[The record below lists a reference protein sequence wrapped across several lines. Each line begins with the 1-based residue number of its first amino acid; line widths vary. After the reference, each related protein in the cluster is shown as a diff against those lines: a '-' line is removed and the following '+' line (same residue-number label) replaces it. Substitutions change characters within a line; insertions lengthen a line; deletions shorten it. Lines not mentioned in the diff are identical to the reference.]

1 MSNDTHGYDSN
12 QSSDSLAETL
22 LQKGDSEVSEATL
35 SLNSTSGEISTLTS
49 NTQLDNSD
57 DEITL
62 HKQSDK
68 ELYNIY
74 DKCANK
80 GSVPA
85 EVMLSDFEAEKESN
99 PTVNLSFDD
108 SEVSDDDYTRNR
120 CIQAYGISEGSDA
133 EDNWLQ
139 PIISKGQ
146 ISQKTKKSGL
156 FYSIN
161 KFIAPTF
168 SINNLHMLNNELLS
182 YITTKS
188 TAPSRAKKQES
199 SSSWESLVNVL
210 LAQNSKGKESD
221 KKKAINTKRPN
232 KSKAKNNTVESVLT
246 NNFAVPSSMCGVFN
260 TMFNSSS
267 NKGRIQ

>member
-1 MSNDTHGYDSN
+1 
-12 QSSDSLAETL
+12 
-22 LQKGDSEVSEATL
+22 
-35 SLNSTSGEISTLTS
+35 
-49 NTQLDNSD
+49 
-57 DEITL
+57 
-62 HKQSDK
+62 
-68 ELYNIY
+68 
-74 DKCANK
+74 
-80 GSVPA
+80 
-85 EVMLSDFEAEKESN
+85 
-99 PTVNLSFDD
+99 
-108 SEVSDDDYTRNR
+108 
-120 CIQAYGISEGSDA
+120 
-133 EDNWLQ
+133 
-139 PIISKGQ
+139 
-146 ISQKTKKSGL
+146 
-156 FYSIN
+156 
-161 KFIAPTF
+161 
-168 SINNLHMLNNELLS
+168 MLNNELLS